1 MNTTKFSD
9 LLVFMEQYTPRKVNP
24 QYSESRL
31 CDAFESH
38 YLLCVFDRAGKAGS
52 DKNLASKIQNVRE
65 MLLLKVITL
74 DNANATE
81 AKVLSEVLC
90 WTVAIV

>member
-1 MNTTKFSD
+1 M
-9 LLVFMEQYTPRKVNP
+9 
-24 QYSESRL
+24 
-31 CDAFESH
+31 
-38 YLLCVFDRAGKAGS
+38 LCVFDRAGKAGS

-65 MLLLKVITL
+65 ILLLRVITF
-74 DNANATE
+74 DNVNAAE